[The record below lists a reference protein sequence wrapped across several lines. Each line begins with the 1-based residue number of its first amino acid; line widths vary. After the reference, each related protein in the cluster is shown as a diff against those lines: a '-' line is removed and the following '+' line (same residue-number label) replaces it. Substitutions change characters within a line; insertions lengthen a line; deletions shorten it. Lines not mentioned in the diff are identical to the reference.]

1 MNKIK
6 CEIQSNIF
14 EDFPVGTIFSHSGD
28 FYIKINQDEIWNDL
42 GGPATDYS
50 FDDEVDKSAVPNA
63 VRLSDGKGA
72 YFNDRDRI
80 DMIYFNT
87 TLSIS

>member
-6 CEIQSNIF
+6 CEVQNNIF
-14 EDFPVGTIFSHSGD
+14 EDFPVGIIFSDNGD
-28 FYIKINQDEIWNDL
+28 FYIKINQDEICDNL
-42 GGPATDYS
+42 GYSEDCS

-63 VRLSDGKGA
+63 VRLSDGKAA
-72 YFNDRDRI
+72 YFNVRDRV
-80 DMIYFNT
+80 DMVYFNT

>member
-14 EDFPVGTIFSHSGD
+14 EDFPVGTIFSNDGN
-28 FYIKINQDEIWNDL
+28 FYIKINQDEICNNL
-42 GGPATDYS
+42 GYS
-50 FDDEVDKSAVPNA
+50 EDCNFDEEVDKGNVPNA
-63 VRLSDGKGA
+63 VRLSDGKVA
-72 YFNDRDRI
+72 YFSDRTRI

>member
-6 CEIQSNIF
+6 CEIQDNIF
-14 EDFPVGTIFSHSGD
+14 ENFPVGTIFSDSGD
-28 FYIKINQDEIWNDL
+28 FYIKINQDEIYDNL
-42 GGPATDYS
+42 EYS
-50 FDDEVDKSAVPNA
+50 EEVDKDNIPNA
-63 VRLSDGKGA
+63 VRLSDGKAA

>member
-6 CEIQSNIF
+6 CEIQNNIF
-14 EDFPVGTIFSHSGD
+14 EDFPVGTIFSDSGD
-28 FYIKINQDEIWNDL
+28 FYIKINQNEILNNL
-42 GGPATDYS
+42 EYPE
-50 FDDEVDKSAVPNA
+50 EVDKGNIPNA
-63 VRLSDGKGA
+63 VRLSDGKAA
-72 YFNDRDRI
+72 YFNVRDRI

>member
-6 CEIQSNIF
+6 CEIQDNIF
-14 EDFPVGTIFSHSGD
+14 ENFPVGTIFSDSGD
-28 FYIKINQDEIWNDL
+28 FYIKINQDEILNNFE
-42 GGPATDYS
+42 YS
-50 FDDEVDKSAVPNA
+50 EEVDKGNIPNA
-63 VRLSDGKGA
+63 VRLSDGKAA

>member
-6 CEIQSNIF
+6 CEISSNIF
-14 EDFPVGTIFSHSGD
+14 EDISVGTIFLNDGD
-28 FYIKINQDEIWNDL
+28 FYIKINQDEICNNL
-42 GGPATDYS
+42 GYS
-50 FDDEVDKSAVPNA
+50 DDCNFDEEVDKGNIPNA
-63 VRLSDGKGA
+63 VRLSDGKAA

>member
-6 CEIQSNIF
+6 CEIQDNIF
-14 EDFPVGTIFSHSGD
+14 ENFPVGTIFSDSGD
-28 FYIKINQDEIWNDL
+28 FYIKINQDEILNNL
-42 GGPATDYS
+42 EYS
-50 FDDEVDKSAVPNA
+50 EEVDKDNIPNA
-63 VRLSDGKGA
+63 VRLSDGKVA
-72 YFNDRDRI
+72 YFNDRCRV

>member
-14 EDFPVGTIFSHSGD
+14 ENFPVGTIFSDDGD
-28 FYIKINQDEIWNDL
+28 FYIKINQDEIYDNL
-42 GGPATDYS
+42 CYAEGCN
-50 FDDEVDKSAVPNA
+50 FDDKVDKGNVPNA
-63 VRLSDGKGA
+63 VRLRDGKAA
-72 YFNDRDRI
+72 YYNVRDSV

>member
-14 EDFPVGTIFSHSGD
+14 ENFPVGTIFSEDGD
-28 FYIKINQDEIWNDL
+28 FYIKINQDEILDNL
-42 GGPATDYS
+42 EHS
-50 FDDEVDKSAVPNA
+50 EEVDKGNIPNA
-63 VRLSDGKGA
+63 VRLSDGKAA

>member
-28 FYIKINQDEIWNDL
+28 FYIKINQDEILNNL
-42 GGPATDYS
+42 GYS
-50 FDDEVDKSAVPNA
+50 EDCNFDEEVDKGNIPNA
-63 VRLSDGKGA
+63 VRLSDGKAA